1 MGYRVDY
8 ERGKKNGGRSRKG
21 WMCFGAFAFFWA
33 LVIRFWPEG
42 RRVAAEFLFSGGAEH
57 ACQAAEEFAQDLSG
71 GMPIGEA
78 VQAFCR
84 DILSGAGI
92 P

>member
-1 MGYRVDY
+1 M
-8 ERGKKNGGRSRKG
+8 
-21 WMCFGAFAFFWA
+21 
-33 LVIRFWPEG
+33 
-42 RRVAAEFLFSGGAEH
+42 AAEFLFSGGAEH
-57 ACQAAEEFAQDLSG
+57 ACQAAEEFARDLSG

>member
-8 ERGKKNGGRSRKG
+8 ERGKKNGGRSWKG
-21 WMCFGAFAFFWA
+21 WMCFGAFALFWA

-42 RRVAAEFLFSGGAEH
+42 RRVAAEFLFPGGAGQ
-57 ACQAAEEFAQDLSG
+57 ACLAAEEFARDLSG